1 MTSADRLAVRSQNDN
16 QGPGFTLGGTVI
28 NRKFLTLTGFRL
40 AGSFT
45 TLYAILMAMGDD
57 SAGGSAGG
65 DDACELTEAQLVS
78 IRAAM
83 FGRNA
88 SCSYN
93 MTVGSALLSD

>member
-16 QGPGFTLGGTVI
+16 QGPGFTLGGLVI
-28 NRKFLTLTGFRL
+28 NRKFLSLTGFRIG
-40 AGSFT
+40 ASFT
-45 TLYAILMAMGDD
+45 TLYAFLMAMSDD
-57 SAGGSAGG
+57 SAGSGSAG

>member
-1 MTSADRLAVRSQNDN
+1 MRSQNDN
-16 QGPGFTLGGTVI
+16 QGLGFTLGGTVI

-40 AGSFT
+40 GGSFT
-45 TLYAILMAMGDD
+45 TLYAIIMAMGDD
-57 SAGGSAGG
+57 SAGSAGG
-65 DDACELTEAQLVS
+65 EAACELTEGQLVS

-93 MTVGSALLSD
+93 MTVGSTLLGD

>member
-1 MTSADRLAVRSQNDN
+1 MRSQNDN
-16 QGPGFTLGGTVI
+16 QGLGFTLGGTVI

-45 TLYAILMAMGDD
+45 TLYAIIMAMGDD
-57 SAGGSAGG
+57 SAGSAGG
-65 DDACELTEAQLVS
+65 EDACELTEAQLVS

-93 MTVGSALLSD
+93 MTVGSTLLGD

>member
-1 MTSADRLAVRSQNDN
+1 MRSQNAN
-16 QGPGFTLGGTVI
+16 QGLGFTLGGTVV
-28 NRKFLTLTGFRL
+28 NRKLLTLTGFRL

-45 TLYAILMAMGDD
+45 TLYTIIMAMGDD
-57 SAGGSAGG
+57 SAGSAGG
-65 DDACELTEAQLVS
+65 AAACELTAGQLVS

>member
-1 MTSADRLAVRSQNDN
+1 MRSQNDN
-16 QGPGFTLGGTVI
+16 QGLGFTLGGTVV

-45 TLYAILMAMGDD
+45 TLYAIIMAMGDD
-57 SAGGSAGG
+57 SAGSAGG
-65 DDACELTEAQLVS
+65 EAACELTEGQLVS

-93 MTVGSALLSD
+93 MTVDAVLGM

>member
-1 MTSADRLAVRSQNDN
+1 MRSQNDN
-16 QGPGFTLGGTVI
+16 QGLGFTLGGTVI

-45 TLYAILMAMGDD
+45 TLYAILMAMGE
-57 SAGGSAGG
+57 GSAGSIASG
-65 DDACELTEAQLVS
+65 AAACELTEGQLVS

-93 MTVGSALLSD
+93 MTVGSALLGD

>member
-1 MTSADRLAVRSQNDN
+1 MHPQNDN
-16 QGPGFTLGGTVI
+16 QGLGFTLGGTVI

-45 TLYAILMAMGDD
+45 TLYAILMAMRGDSD
-57 SAGGSAGG
+57 GSASALE
-65 DDACELTEAQLVS
+65 DACELTEGQLVS

-93 MTVGSALLSD
+93 MTVGSTLLGD

>member
-1 MTSADRLAVRSQNDN
+1 
-16 QGPGFTLGGTVI
+16 
-28 NRKFLTLTGFRL
+28 
-40 AGSFT
+40 
-45 TLYAILMAMGDD
+45 MAMGDD
-57 SAGGSAGG
+57 SIGSSASGEG
-65 DDACELTEAQLVS
+65 ACDLTEAQLVS

>member
-1 MTSADRLAVRSQNDN
+1 MRSQNDN
-16 QGPGFTLGGTVI
+16 QGLGFTLGGTVI

-57 SAGGSAGG
+57 SAGSAGG
-65 DDACELTEAQLVS
+65 EAACELTEGQLVS

-93 MTVGSALLSD
+93 MTVGSVLLSD

>member
-1 MTSADRLAVRSQNDN
+1 MRSQNDN
-16 QGPGFTLGGTVI
+16 QGLGFTLGGTVI

-45 TLYAILMAMGDD
+45 TLYAIIMAMGDD
-57 SAGGSAGG
+57 SAATSSASGE
-65 DDACELTEAQLVS
+65 DACELTEAQLVS

-93 MTVGSALLSD
+93 MTVGSALLGD

>member
-1 MTSADRLAVRSQNDN
+1 MRSQNDN
-16 QGPGFTLGGTVI
+16 QGLGFTLGGTVI
-28 NRKFLTLTGFRL
+28 NRKFLSLTGFRL
-40 AGSFT
+40 AASFT

-57 SAGGSAGG
+57 SYNSGSAGG
-65 DDACELTEAQLVS
+65 EAACELTEGQLVS

-93 MTVGSALLSD
+93 MTVGSALLGD

>member
-1 MTSADRLAVRSQNDN
+1 MRSQNDN
-16 QGPGFTLGGTVI
+16 QGLGFTLGGTVV

-45 TLYAILMAMGDD
+45 TLYAILMAMRGDSD
-57 SAGGSAGG
+57 GSTSALE
-65 DDACELTEAQLVS
+65 DACELTEAQLVS

-88 SCSYN
+88 SCSYD
-93 MTVGSALLSD
+93 MTVGSALLNV